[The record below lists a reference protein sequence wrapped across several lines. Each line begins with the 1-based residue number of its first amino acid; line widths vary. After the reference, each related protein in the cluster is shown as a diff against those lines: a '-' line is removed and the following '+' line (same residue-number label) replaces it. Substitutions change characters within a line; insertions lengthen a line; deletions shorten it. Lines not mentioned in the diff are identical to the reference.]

1 MKVYLI
7 SMMNAFIL
15 MIFGL
20 WGYFESE
27 TPTPSALIPVITGA
41 LLMTF
46 IKGLRYGSKPMAH
59 LSAILTFLILIALI
73 MPMFIAIDLAIKDA
87 IYRIGFMMF
96 SCAVTL
102 GFFIKSFV
110 KVRKRRMKVKG

>member
-7 SMMNAFIL
+7 SMMNAFVL

-20 WGYFESE
+20 WGYLGSD
-27 TPTPSALIPVITGA
+27 TPSTSALIPVITGA
-41 LLMTF
+41 LLITF

-59 LSAILTFLILIALI
+59 FSAVLTFLILVALI
-73 MPMFIAIDLAIKDA
+73 LPLIISIESANSNA

-102 GFFIKSFV
+102 GFFIQSFV
-110 KVRKRRMKVKG
+110 RVRKKRMRIKG

>member
-27 TPTPSALIPVITGA
+27 TPSPSALIPVITGA
-41 LLMTF
+41 LLITF

-59 LSAILTFLILIALI
+59 FSAILTFLILIALV
-73 MPMFIAIDLAIKDA
+73 MPMFIAIDLASSNA

-96 SCAVTL
+96 SCVVTL

-110 KVRKRRMKVKG
+110 KVRKRRMKIKG